1 MLQICMTQPPS
12 IDLAS
17 VTDQVQQLINRR
29 MIVSDRSAAERSLT
43 HIGFERLSSYWK
55 PFESATQGQHGNLFL
70 TGTRFSSV
78 LTRYLFDQR
87 LRSHLLEAFS
97 FIEVSVRTQ
106 WARQLAYVFGHGEHA
121 HLNPALFNKYHAD
134 NLNELQRSYD
144 QITNYRGAT
153 FHTQP
158 IGDMIHAMSFGQL
171 SKWYSSLGDRR
182 IKQAISQHYRMDQSI
197 LLSTLRHLT
206 RVRNICAHHERL
218 WDLNLTTGLKIPNN
232 LGSDLETP
240 KAFNQQSQ
248 EKVYNALVMTT
259 HLMEVITPNGDWP
272 ERFLDLMQSNPQGV
286 VSEADMGFPANWEGH
301 AIWQRHL

>member
-1 MLQICMTQPPS
+1 MTQPPS
-12 IDLAS
+12 INLAS
-17 VTDQVQQLINRR
+17 VTGQVQHLINRQ
-29 MIVSDRSAAERSLT
+29 MIVSDRGVAERSLT

-55 PFESATQGQHGNLFL
+55 PFESATQGQHGNLFVS
-70 TGTRFSSV
+70 GTRFSSV
-78 LTRYLFDQR
+78 LSRYLFDQR

-106 WARQLAYVFGHGEHA
+106 WARHLAYVFGHGEYA
-121 HLNPALFNKYHAD
+121 HLNSALFNKYHAD

-144 QITNYRGAT
+144 QITNYSGANI
-153 FHTQP
+153 HAQP
-158 IGDMIHAMSFGQL
+158 IGDVIHAMSFGQL
-171 SKWYSSLGDRR
+171 SKWYSSLGDRK
-182 IKQAISQHYRMDQSI
+182 IKQAISQDYKMDQSI

-232 LGSDLETP
+232 LGSDLEPP
-240 KAFNQQSQ
+240 KAFNKQSQ
-248 EKVYNALVMTT
+248 DKVYNALVMTT

-272 ERFLDLMQSNPQGV
+272 ERFLDLMNSNPQGV

-301 AIWQRHL
+301 AIWQRHLKASE